1 MILSPLYRDKIM
13 RVECRVGQIFLCR
26 RGVGNIFI
34 DFQRYFRFAMME
46 ARRVVGGI
54 ESAAESLLSGD
65 ESMTCTKVAYRS
77 HLIIANPFFIFFK

>member
-46 ARRVVGGI
+46 ARRVVGGFQ
-54 ESAAESLLSGD
+54 SASGSLLID
-65 ESMTCTKVAYRS
+65 DD
-77 HLIIANPFFIFFK
+77 